1 MKNNPIPDSSFLLI
15 NFAYKKVPT
24 QRRAK
29 PAITRAIWAPGE
41 RPPVVASHLASGTS
55 QPVGVHETFFGS
67 SHEKLK

>member
-1 MKNNPIPDSSFLLI
+1 M

-55 QPVGVHETFFGS
+55 QPVGVHETFVWFES
-67 SHEKLK
+67 